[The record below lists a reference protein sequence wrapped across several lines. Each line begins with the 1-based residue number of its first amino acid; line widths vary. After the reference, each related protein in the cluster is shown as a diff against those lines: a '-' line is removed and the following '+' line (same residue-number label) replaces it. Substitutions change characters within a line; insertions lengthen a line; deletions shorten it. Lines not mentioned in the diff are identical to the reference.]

1 MIERL
6 YMSTQYVPMYETGSF
21 RFIRHFDQ
29 TLLARIVGDYQAL
42 TAFEDE
48 FLRQA
53 RREAV
58 ERSLTVLQAHPVK
71 WHDIRAGERVLE
83 VTFEVRHEPQA
94 NDQLVYDVYFKLARD
109 PSLWQLGHTADPQ
122 KITRAAVEA
131 VRDLGRLIAT
141 APRPDDIP
149 E

>member
-1 MIERL
+1 MTERL
-6 YMSTQYVPMYETGSF
+6 TMSTQQIPMYETGSF

-29 TLLARIVGDYQAL
+29 ALLVRIAGDYQAL

-53 RREAV
+53 HREAV
-58 ERSLTVLQAHPVK
+58 ERSLTVLQAYPVK

-83 VTFEVRHEPQA
+83 VAFEVRHEPQA
-94 NDQLVYDVYFKLARD
+94 NDKLIYDVYTRLARD
-109 PSLWQLGHTADPQ
+109 RSLWALGAVDNI
-122 KITRAAVEA
+122 KIARAAVEA
-131 VRDLGRLIAT
+131 VRDLGRLTAT
-141 APRPDDIP
+141 APRPDGIP